1 MADIVYILVMV
12 GFFALAAAFVVACER
27 IIGSAS
33 PYDAQR
39 GEAPAAP
46 PEPPEPGEK
55 PREKPGEKTGEKTG
69 EKAGQ
74 AA

>member
-1 MADIVYILVMV
+1 MADLVYVLVMV

-39 GEAPAAP
+39 GDT
-46 PEPPEPGEK
+46 EPGEK
-55 PREKPGEKTGEKTG
+55 TEE
-69 EKAGQ
+69 

>member
-1 MADIVYILVMV
+1 MADVAYILVMV

-27 IIGSAS
+27 IIGSTS

-39 GEAPAAP
+39 GDAPTAPAP
-46 PEPPEPGEK
+46 TPSEPD
-55 PREKPGEKTGEKTG
+55 RKPGETAGDKTD
-69 EKAGQ
+69 Q

>member
-1 MADIVYILVMV
+1 MADVVYILVMV
-12 GFFALAAAFVVACER
+12 GFFSLAAAFVVACER

-39 GEAPAAP
+39 GDAPTAP
-46 PEPPEPGEK
+46 PPTPPGPEK
-55 PREKPGEKTGEKTG
+55 KPGETAGDKTE
-69 EKAGQ
+69 Q

>member
-1 MADIVYILVMV
+1 MADLVYVLVMV

-27 IIGSAS
+27 IIGSAA

-39 GEAPAAP
+39 GDAPAKPTPPP
-46 PEPPEPGEK
+46 PEPQA
-55 PREKPGEKTGEKTG
+55 KPGEKTE
-69 EKAGQ
+69 Q

>member
-1 MADIVYILVMV
+1 MADVAYILVMV

-39 GEAPAAP
+39 GEAPTTPTTP
-46 PEPPEPGEK
+46 PEPDRRPGETA
-55 PREKPGEKTGEKTG
+55 GDKTD
-69 EKAGQ
+69 Q

>member
-1 MADIVYILVMV
+1 MANIVYILVMV

-33 PYDAQR
+33 PYDTQR
-39 GEAPAAP
+39 GDAPTAP
-46 PEPPEPGEK
+46 SPEPPEPGEK
-55 PREKPGEKTGEKTG
+55 PREKPGEKTGEK
-69 EKAGQ
+69 AGQ